1 MENSSLLFIYGFS
14 YSKNLL
20 GKKIKGTSLA
30 IMDARCINCNDKANY
45 DIENSKII
53 CKKCNIEINYDEY
66 IEKMRE
72 KALNMAD
79 NVQENWEKSGF

>member
-1 MENSSLLFIYGFS
+1 MYQEN
-14 YSKNLL
+14 
-20 GKKIKGTSLA
+20 KKIKGTLLV

-53 CKKCNIEINYDEY
+53 CKECDIEIDYDKY
-66 IEKMRE
+66 IEIMKE